1 MLSAISLSTK
11 PSTKIQKKCQYC
23 SKVFTREDNRRRHL
37 INCKKNHQHQ
47 KGIYTQKE
55 VENLVND
62 MKTEYNKKDIINRT
76 IINELRNQIGLLM
89 QNQGSNITYNTNI
102 TLNAFGK
109 EDTTYIDPILIKNLI
124 KTGPMSSIYK
134 LLKHIHFNPDHI
146 ENHNILIPNRKSSFA
161 KIFDGEDW
169 QISDKKQTID
179 HMTDKAYAMINEH
192 YTGDL
197 YHMDNF
203 IEKYNAADA
212 PTNKKIYKDTE
223 LMILNNQ
230 KLKT

>member
-1 MLSAISLSTK
+1 M
-11 PSTKIQKKCQYC
+11 
-23 SKVFTREDNRRRHL
+23 RRHI
-37 INCKKNHQHQ
+37 INCKKRHQHQ
-47 KGIYTQKE
+47 KDVYTQKE

-109 EDTTYIDPILIKNLI
+109 EDTTYIDSALIKNLI
-124 KTGPMSSIYK
+124 KTGPMNSIHK
-134 LLKHIHFNPDHI
+134 LLKYSHFNPDHI

-179 HMTDKAYAMINEH
+179 HMTDTAYAMINEH

-197 YHMDNF
+197 YHMNNF
-203 IEKYNAADA
+203 IEKYNDADV

-230 KLKT
+230 KLKP